1 MAVLADLEKQGIE
14 PVICIPASGV
24 IARDEL
30 HGNVNPQYEADHK
43 CDEALFLDKKYIE
56 RKLDVMKYGYERE
69 KEWTARVTGRIRLD
83 RAEEALCGQAGPD
96 AVSYMEEQKECLR
109 IFDEKSVQ
117 LMNQYGLDIITPYE
131 ELEEISVLTKEEKYI
146 LLETKIRD

>member
-1 MAVLADLEKQGIE
+1 
-14 PVICIPASGV
+14 
-24 IARDEL
+24 
-30 HGNVNPQYEADHK
+30 
-43 CDEALFLDKKYIE
+43 
-56 RKLDVMKYGYERE
+56 MKYGYERE

-117 LMNQYGLDIITPYE
+117 LMNQYGLDITTPYE
-131 ELEEISVLTKEEKYI
+131 ELEEISVVTKDGKHII
-146 LLETKIRD
+146 LIKDGRFVLAGTEALNEVFED